1 MTKQYKV
8 GIYCRLSVDDASNS
22 AKAKHYIPSEESVS
36 IENQYE
42 ILSKFAMLNGW
53 IEVKTYRD
61 DGYSGGNFQRPGFL
75 EMLEDARHGLI
86 NLILVK
92 DLSRLGRDFVEV
104 GRYTDVVF
112 PSLGCRFVSV
122 LDCLDS
128 EGDNTDMLHFRSL
141 MNDYHLKDLS
151 SKIRSVLH
159 AKKKSGQYVA
169 AYAPYGYRNRNCFLR
184 KREIFFRGGEAVV
197 EPWEDELLW
206 DDDFSDEEEDTEEQ
220 IEEADLE
227 MDEDSFADWEDSSD
241 TAPEDE
247 RLEETLA
254 EERTLELESELEQD
268 EHPRDYHA
276 ELEDEEEEAA
286 PNSEKRLKREIRA
299 EALKRLEEAARTESD
314 FLTVVDEWNKL
325 DRNRERRE
333 RDHEK
338 LRGDV
343 PLEFQAVPD
352 PKIAPLWMNL
362 PRFRQLCQG
371 NFLDII
377 FSCPYELHELTAN
390 RFLSKLFFTLSDEQK
405 EVLYYLFVKQYR
417 TTRLAAIRGQSDR
430 NIRKL
435 RMTIQKKL
443 QRRMYE
449 HLSEK
454 LENDH
459 GLTLRE
465 REFVEEY
472 EALLQTMGKDAVIR
486 RENKTKLRK
495 KKTALDDVKDG

>member
-1 MTKQYKV
+1 ME
-8 GIYCRLSVDDASNS
+8 L
-22 AKAKHYIPSEESVS
+22 
-36 IENQYE
+36 
-42 ILSKFAMLNGW
+42 
-53 IEVKTYRD
+53 
-61 DGYSGGNFQRPGFL
+61 
-75 EMLEDARHGLI
+75 
-86 NLILVK
+86 
-92 DLSRLGRDFVEV
+92 
-104 GRYTDVVF
+104 
-112 PSLGCRFVSV
+112 
-122 LDCLDS
+122 
-128 EGDNTDMLHFRSL
+128 
-141 MNDYHLKDLS
+141 
-151 SKIRSVLH
+151 
-159 AKKKSGQYVA
+159 
-169 AYAPYGYRNRNCFLR
+169 
-184 KREIFFRGGEAVV
+184 
-197 EPWEDELLW
+197 WEDELLL
-206 DDDFSDEEEDTEEQ
+206 DDDFSDEEEDAEEQ

-268 EHPRDYHA
+268 EHPRDYTA
-276 ELEDEEEEAA
+276 ELEDDEEEAA
-286 PNSEKRLKREIRA
+286 PTSEKRLKREIRA
-299 EALKRLEEAARTESD
+299 EALRRLEEAARTESD
-314 FLTVVDEWNKL
+314 FLSVVDEWNKL

-333 RDHEK
+333 RDHEN

-352 PKIAPLWMNL
+352 PKIAPMWMNL

-377 FSCPYELHELTAN
+377 FSCPYELHQLTAN

-405 EVLYYLFVKQYR
+405 EVLYYLFVKQYS

-443 QRRMYE
+443 QKQMHE

-454 LENDH
+454 QEKDY

-465 REFVEEY
+465 RKFVEEY

-486 RENKTKLRK
+486 RETKPNREK
-495 KKTALDDVKDG
+495 ESRP

>member
-1 MTKQYKV
+1 M
-8 GIYCRLSVDDASNS
+8 
-22 AKAKHYIPSEESVS
+22 ES
-36 IENQYE
+36 
-42 ILSKFAMLNGW
+42 
-53 IEVKTYRD
+53 
-61 DGYSGGNFQRPGFL
+61 
-75 EMLEDARHGLI
+75 
-86 NLILVK
+86 
-92 DLSRLGRDFVEV
+92 
-104 GRYTDVVF
+104 
-112 PSLGCRFVSV
+112 
-122 LDCLDS
+122 
-128 EGDNTDMLHFRSL
+128 
-141 MNDYHLKDLS
+141 
-151 SKIRSVLH
+151 
-159 AKKKSGQYVA
+159 
-169 AYAPYGYRNRNCFLR
+169 
-184 KREIFFRGGEAVV
+184 
-197 EPWEDELLW
+197 WEDELLL
-206 DDDFSDEEEDTEEQ
+206 DDDFSDEEEDAEEQ
-220 IEEADLE
+220 IEETGLE
-227 MDEDSFADWEDSSD
+227 MDEGSFTDWEDSSD
-241 TAPEDE
+241 GAPEDE
-247 RLEETLA
+247 KLEKALV

-268 EHPRDYHA
+268 ENPRDYDA

-286 PNSEKRLKREIRA
+286 PKNKKRLVRETLA
-299 EALKRLEEAARTESD
+299 EALRRTEDAARTLEQ
-314 FLTVVDEWNKL
+314 FQGVIDEWNKL

-333 RDHEK
+333 RDHEN

-405 EVLYYLFVKQYR
+405 EVLYYLFVKQYS

-454 LENDH
+454 LEKDYSV
-459 GLTLRE
+459 TLRE

-472 EALLQTMGKDAVIR
+472 EALLQAMGKDAVIR
-486 RENKTKLRK
+486 RENKTKPRK
-495 KKTALDDVKDG
+495 KESRP